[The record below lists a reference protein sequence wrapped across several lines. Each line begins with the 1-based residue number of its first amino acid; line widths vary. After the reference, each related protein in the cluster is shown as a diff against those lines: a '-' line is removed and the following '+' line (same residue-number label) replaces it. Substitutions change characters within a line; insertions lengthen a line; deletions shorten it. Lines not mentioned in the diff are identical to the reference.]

1 VLDIWKSNGLATRFR
16 MSNRNVGCWIFA
28 YGSLIWK
35 PEFPYLTKRVATLEG
50 FTRRFWQGSI
60 DHRGMPGAPGR
71 VVTLVKD
78 PNGSCEGLIFG
89 VSDARREEVLNALDV
104 REKGGYERNV
114 YSVTPRGSTG
124 TKVEALVYRAGPSN
138 PNFLGPA
145 DIESIA
151 RQVSSSCGPSGNNL
165 EYVRNLHESL
175 RDLRIWDPH
184 VTKLAMALE
193 TIGVN

>member
-1 VLDIWKSNGLATRFR
+1 
-16 MSNRNVGCWIFA
+16 MSIRKVGCWIFA

-60 DHRGMPGAPGR
+60 DHRGIPGSPGR

-78 PNGSCEGLIFG
+78 PDGCCEGLIFG
-89 VSDARREEVLNALDV
+89 VSDVRREEILSSLDV

-114 YSVTPRGSTG
+114 YPVTPRGSTG

-145 DIESIA
+145 DVESIA
-151 RQVSSSCGPSGNNL
+151 RQVRGSSGPSGENL

-175 RDLRIWDPH
+175 RNLRIRDSH
-184 VTKLAMALE
+184 VTELAMALD
-193 TIGVN
+193 TLGGN